1 MKKLQAPYA
10 EEYYE
15 KYMDIL
21 FAKHKNRFDCDY
33 EAKLSHYVPTFE
45 DVDIPGEYKEKA
57 RQALIKIYAPMIVDK
72 AVDKLLDKEEMIR
85 SIKSG
90 ESCLGYT
97 TWSQEVLEMRDLVEG
112 FEFSCYM
119 LEKFKQK
126 YGVN

>member
-1 MKKLQAPYA
+1 MKMKKLQAPYT

-21 FAKHKNRFDCDY
+21 FAKYGNFCDY
-33 EAKLSHYVPTFE
+33 EEKLAHYVPTFE
-45 DVDIPGEYKEKA
+45 DVDIPDEYKEKA
-57 RQALIKIYAPMIVDK
+57 RQALIKVYAPMIVDK
-72 AVDKLLDKEEMIR
+72 AVDQLLDKAGMIR
-85 SIKSG
+85 RIKSG
-90 ESCLGYT
+90 KSSLGYT
-97 TWSQEVLEMRDLVEG
+97 TWVQEINAMHDLVEG